1 MAYMTHKDIAEEL
14 GCSVN
19 TVKRIQR
26 TALDKL
32 RKRLEEEPELRQF
45 IADLLEEEPDTSSQ
59 ELIGLI
65 LEHEAW
71 K

>member
-1 MAYMTHKDIAEEL
+1 MAYMTHRDIAEEL

>member
-1 MAYMTHKDIAEEL
+1 MKHKEIAEEL
-14 GCSVN
+14 GCSVS

-26 TALDKL
+26 EAIEKL

-45 IADLLEEEPDTSSQ
+45 IVDLLEEEPDTSSE

-65 LEHEAW
+65 LEHEIW
-71 K
+71 NSH

>member
-1 MAYMTHKDIAEEL
+1 MAYMTHRDIAEEL

-32 RKRLEEEPELRQF
+32 RTRLEEEPELRQF
-45 IADLLEEEPDTSSQ
+45 IADLLEEEPQTSSD
-59 ELIGLI
+59 ELIQLI

-71 K
+71 N

>member
-1 MAYMTHKDIAEEL
+1 MAYMTHRDIAEEL

-45 IADLLEEEPDTSSQ
+45 ISDLLEEEPETSSD
-59 ELIGLI
+59 ELIQLI

-71 K
+71 S